1 VEISVNRTS
10 RSLMITLAA
19 ALAAFF
25 AAAAEM
31 PTDAQK
37 EAIKSDCR
45 SDFIKHCS
53 GVTPGGL
60 PALECLEKNMA
71 SLSQACQAAVK
82 PVEAETGTGG
92 N

>member
-1 VEISVNRTS
+1 MNRTS

-53 GVTPGGL
+53 GVTPGGRL